1 MGEKHPNLNA
11 SKIFI
16 SKEQRKKE
24 RKIGR
29 DFKNLIPRN
38 YAVCQRGLEIVSYI
52 LIDLNRKR

>member
-11 SKIFI
+11 SKIFHF
-16 SKEQRKKE
+16 KRTKKE

-38 YAVCQRGLEIVSYI
+38 YAVCQKGLEIVSYI